1 MSWESNLKQ
10 YFAAFEASKRDFSEV
25 EPLFDSLYHEDFTFI
40 SKDGKT
46 LNRDDVK
53 ELHAGCYSM
62 GIKLQSFTFKRIAS
76 DSIDVLFRSESLE
89 GGDRDNI
96 VHAVYSIEDNKVT
109 KCEVVNECFS
119 SVAKAPRRSSCRFH
133 EYTSWMNKYHW
144 YAAASA

>member
-1 MSWESNLKQ
+1 
-10 YFAAFEASKRDFSEV
+10 
-25 EPLFDSLYHEDFTFI
+25 
-40 SKDGKT
+40 
-46 LNRDDVK
+46 
-53 ELHAGCYSM
+53 M

-76 DSIDVLFRSESLE
+76 DSINVLFRSESLE

-133 EYTSWMNKYHW
+133 EYTWMNKYHW